1 MPEREVVSNTSPGS
15 DRIYAVIRRIPS
27 GRVATYGQ
35 VAALA
40 GLPGHARQ
48 VGQALRDTPEG
59 LELPWQRVINAKGE
73 VSPRG
78 FGLEAGLQRHLL
90 EEEGVAFDS
99 RDRIDLDRF
108 GWDPDARPSL
118 RKKSPPVRQIESL
131 LRPLGTAERAE
142 GAKIYLKSDLDF
154 LGVT

>member
-1 MPEREVVSNTSPGS
+1 MPTPAE
-15 DRIYAVIRRIPS
+15 RIYAVIRRIPP

-48 VGQALRDTPEG
+48 VGQALRDTPDG
-59 LELPWQRVINAKGE
+59 LDLPWQRVINARGE

-90 EEEGVAFDS
+90 EEEGVVFNP
-99 RDRIDLDRF
+99 RGRIDLDRF
-108 GWDPDARPSL
+108 GWNPDARPA
-118 RKKSPPVRQIESL
+118 RKRK
-131 LRPLGTAERAE
+131 RAD
-142 GAKIYLKSDLDF
+142 SS
-154 LGVT
+154 